1 MLIRLLTVITL
12 TLALLAP
19 LAPLA
24 NAIEQKPEVLGVLFY
39 ADWCGSCKVLDPIIK
54 KARGKADLD
63 NDAILFVRLDLT
75 DATQRHQS
83 ALMAHT
89 LGLSDFYN
97 KNGGATGF
105 MLLVNAE
112 TKEVITRLTKNMNA
126 TEITKQVRNAI
137 ALARE

>member
-1 MLIRLLTVITL
+1 MLIRLLTVVTL
-12 TLALLAP
+12 TLTLF
-19 LAPLA
+19 APLA

-54 KARGKADLD
+54 KARGKANLD

-126 TEITKQVRNAI
+126 TEITKQVRNALE
-137 ALARE
+137 LASK